1 MALDKEQAQGII
13 DDFVFSNDTELQKIS
28 GENKALFN
36 ATINALDFLSK
47 KFGTGQEISKDRVLQ
62 MSELPFNIGD
72 KFYIG
77 TRGSDSVYTIEN
89 ILIDKGIVPISVL
102 TKDNQVHS
110 YEYPIDQ
117 VKKAFDDGTWIKIP
131 KKEEDYGVTL
141 KVGDKFLRPSTGMI
155 YVISKI
161 KEGAKP
167 DEEKSIDVANAKNG
181 FPENSFSRNDI
192 MEFLFEE
199 VWTRVEEEKPIRKFD
214 VGDRFNVNKTILN
227 FTIDHITD
235 SDVGVIYDDGLTAIV
250 KIDQFADGIISGY
263 YKPIGKKNDSKI
275 GDLIV
280 DTHRDKIYEIEEIDI
295 STQMIKFV
303 TESGSAAR
311 WTPFSIYES
320 NLKSGS
326 FKKLSF
332 KVGDTFET
340 PTQETKEIVSR
351 NGIIFDVTTNNS
363 FSPKPVL
370 YNVIQDRIDSGDW
383 TKLVFSE
390 PKAMTTPDLSQAQ
403 PNATQ
408 QMMAKATATP
418 IMTASSSASISAKLP
433 KKTLS
438 KDQKAIK
445 ALQIDIDT
453 LELIADFDEDAKQ
466 ELEKKQAE
474 IKALKSK
481 IS

>member
-13 DDFVFSNDTELQKIS
+13 DDFVFSNDTELQKIA

-47 KFGTGQEISKDRVLQ
+47 KFGTGQEISKERVLQ

-89 ILIDKGIVPISVL
+89 ILIDKDIVPISVL

-280 DTHRDKIYEIEEIDI
+280 DTHRDKIYEIEEIDN

-311 WTPFSIYES
+311 WTPFSIFES

-326 FKKLSF
+326 FKSLSF
-332 KVGDTFET
+332 KTGDTFK
-340 PTQETKEIVSR
+340 TKSGGTVDIVSR
-351 NGIIFDVTTNNS
+351 NGNVFDLMYDGNTSNRGAGNYS
-363 FSPKPVL
+363 R
-370 YNVIQDRIDSGDW
+370 IQSQIELGEW
-383 TKLVFSE
+383 TKMVL
-390 PKAMTTPDLSQAQ
+390 PDLSQAQ

-418 IMTASSSASISAKLP
+418 IMTASSSAPISAKLP
-433 KKTLS
+433 KKTQS
-438 KDQKAIK
+438 KDEKTIKMLQKE
-445 ALQIDIDT
+445 IDG
-453 LELIADFDEDAKQ
+453 LELIAEFDEEAKT